1 MMVLSRLGTMLF
13 SCFIFLVFFSNNKCI
28 FYLTNNNDP
37 LDTDTFYG
45 PLQGPY
51 KKGLTVLLL
60 RFFMSLLAR
69 FQVVVGTVM
78 QIGPAMGTYGAIMFV
93 SLISV

>member
-1 MMVLSRLGTMLF
+1 M
-13 SCFIFLVFFSNNKCI
+13 
-28 FYLTNNNDP
+28 
-37 LDTDTFYG
+37 
-45 PLQGPY
+45 
-51 KKGLTVLLL
+51 TVLLL

-93 SLISV
+93 SLISVLLNKMLVNFL